1 MGMTEYL
8 VLGFLAM
15 LGFLAFTNSRKVA
28 KEIKKLGTGK

>member
-8 VLGFLAM
+8 VIAFLAM
-15 LGFLAFTNSRKVA
+15 LGFLAYTNSRKVA